1 MARTST
7 ISLISIFLLH
17 LLHYPTLTSQLAPK
31 LVKRP
36 SSHSGSEVAQQASS
50 GSLGSSGNFDT
61 SSGDSSEYLEPSD
74 PICSSAGFGHFSNVA
89 ACVLARD
96 ELPIRASEFAT
107 PFRFGPPGSEGT
119 DVETP
124 KYFAVN
130 QCVIAISNSPDIN
143 TPDDGLWQ
151 ALYMA
156 VGSIINECVLPLQV
170 GGHVS
175 GEVIVLKYALGFIGN
190 IGVSVFSRR
199 PQENKKV
206 YVTAVEL
213 EDDIKRGAQY
223 PEPGSSIGQQHE
235 IAGSEEPVTKKQK
248 TCQAGESGYVED
260 AGSCCEG
267 FTFTKQSFRDVAV
280 QFGIKIGQA
289 ILEAGTFPT
298 KPPTSRGPPPSP
310 SPDSSGNE
318 GSHSRQNS
326 SSSQQN
332 ASPLPK
338 RQLAVLAVIALAEQT
353 ALNSISPYLPEMAS
367 TFPGVDEEQ
376 VGLYTGLIAS
386 SFALA
391 QLLSNYFWGWL
402 SDRVGRKPVILIG
415 TLLTAACFIAFGF
428 CRELWQAIVVQ
439 VFMGLVNGNAGVV
452 STCLGEITDRS
463 NQSTAFTYLPVIYGI
478 GGITGPVVGGLLV
491 NTNHSRLDRRK
502 PNPYPFLPPNLV
514 AAALLVVDLLF
525 SMFFLEESLEEA
537 RDLPPLGTRV
547 RNMFTWIWQFTSS
560 TRPSYLRPGSQG
572 KPRHPHQHADGV
584 TYANEGD
591 AAADDD
597 DESYSDDDDDSSE
610 SHSLMPTLLPQ
621 HSTELAAKHIFNR
634 DTILLLVTYLIFQL
648 SNISYN
654 SLYPIF
660 AQAPPPIGRSL
671 STKEI
676 GLTIAFA
683 GIATIVFQVGVFGR
697 VRDRLGNKITYRV
710 GLAGFT
716 IAFMLMPWVGYKQ
729 PSQMKGIGAGKGW
742 LWAELCFVLLIKTVA
757 AVGGLTSALLLITNS
772 APNHNV
778 LGKLNGL
785 AQTLSAAGR
794 AAGPFISGGLFSV
807 ATHVHPKGE
816 ALAWGVFGGVA
827 FIGFLLSFGIR
838 GEGLEADGWDEGEGS
853 EEDEGEDEHGHAER

>member
-1 MARTST
+1 MKRSKYPSLDRRRSST
-7 ISLISIFLLH
+7 
-17 LLHYPTLTSQLAPK
+17 LHYQ
-31 LVKRP
+31 
-36 SSHSGSEVAQQASS
+36 
-50 GSLGSSGNFDT
+50 
-61 SSGDSSEYLEPSD
+61 
-74 PICSSAGFGHFSNVA
+74 
-89 ACVLARD
+89 
-96 ELPIRASEFAT
+96 
-107 PFRFGPPGSEGT
+107 
-119 DVETP
+119 
-124 KYFAVN
+124 
-130 QCVIAISNSPDIN
+130 
-143 TPDDGLWQ
+143 
-151 ALYMA
+151 
-156 VGSIINECVLPLQV
+156 
-170 GGHVS
+170 
-175 GEVIVLKYALGFIGN
+175 
-190 IGVSVFSRR
+190 
-199 PQENKKV
+199 
-206 YVTAVEL
+206 
-213 EDDIKRGAQY
+213 
-223 PEPGSSIGQQHE
+223 
-235 IAGSEEPVTKKQK
+235 
-248 TCQAGESGYVED
+248 
-260 AGSCCEG
+260 
-267 FTFTKQSFRDVAV
+267 
-280 QFGIKIGQA
+280 
-289 ILEAGTFPT
+289 TFPT

-310 SPDSSGNE
+310 SPESSGNE
-318 GSHSRQNS
+318 ASHSRHNS

-332 ASPLPK
+332 VSPLPT

-391 QLLSNYFWGWL
+391 QLSSNYFWGWL
-402 SDRVGRKPVILIG
+402 SDRIGRKPVILIG

-428 CRELWQAIVVQ
+428 CRELWHAVVVQ

-463 NQSTAFTYLPVIYGI
+463 NQSKAFTYLPVIYGL

-491 NTNHSRLDRRK
+491 NTKHNLFDRSK
-502 PNPYPFLPPNLV
+502 PNPYPFMPPNLLS
-514 AAALLVVDLLF
+514 AALLVVDLIF

-537 RDLPPLGTRV
+537 RDLPPLGMRM
-547 RNMFTWIWQFTSS
+547 RNMFTWMWQFTSS
-560 TRPSYLRPGSQG
+560 SRPSYLQPGSQG
-572 KPRHPHQHADGV
+572 KSHHSRQHGDGIIHA
-584 TYANEGD
+584 TEGD
-591 AAADDD
+591 GAADDD
-597 DESYSDDDDDSSE
+597 EESYDDDDSSE
-610 SHSLMPTLLPQ
+610 SQSLMPALLPQ
-621 HSTELAAKHIFNR
+621 HSTELTAKHVFNR

-683 GIATIVFQVGVFGR
+683 GIATIVFQVGIFGR
-697 VRDRLGNKITYRV
+697 VRDRLGNKTTYRV
-710 GLAGFT
+710 GLAGFF

-729 PSQMKGIGAGKGW
+729 PSQGKGLGAGKKW

-757 AVGGLTSALLLITNS
+757 SVGGLTSALLLITNS

-794 AAGPFISGGLFSV
+794 AAGPFISGGLFSL

-838 GEGLEADGWDEGEGS
+838 GGGLEADGWDEEEGI
-853 EEDEGEDEHGHAER
+853 EEDEEEGEGEHVERGVEGTRSNGALGR